1 MIEELHQKKALKKES
16 ALLIMLSIIGLA
28 SLIIGLG
35 ASYYMQSNQAKQQA
49 NDQIV
54 LQEFLKGPWNDQN
67 AKEIDTTKW
76 QGKTLVINFWGSW
89 CPPCVEE
96 MPMLADVSKELNP
109 QETLLIGLGIDSPSN
124 IRDFFVKTPIPYQI
138 VLGGLYGSNWGKR
151 LGNEQGALPYTVILS
166 PEGKVTFSKLGKIT
180 KDELISGL
188 LIKK

>member
-1 MIEELHQKKALKKES
+1 MIEELPQKKALKKES

-124 IRDFFVKTPIPYQI
+124 IRDFLAKTPIPYQI

-166 PEGKVTFSKLGKIT
+166 PECKVTFSKLGKIT

>member
-1 MIEELHQKKALKKES
+1 MIEELPQKKALKKES

-124 IRDFFVKTPIPYQI
+124 IRDFLAKTPISYQI

-166 PEGKVTFSKLGKIT
+166 PEGQVTFSKLGKIT
-180 KDELISGL
+180 KDELTSGL

>member
-1 MIEELHQKKALKKES
+1 MIEELPQKKALKKES

-35 ASYYMQSNQAKQQA
+35 ASYYMQSNQAKQQV

-96 MPMLADVSKELNP
+96 MPMLAEVSQKLNP

-124 IRDFFVKTPIPYQI
+124 IRDFLAKTPIPYQI

-166 PEGKVTFSKLGKIT
+166 PEGQVTFSKLGKIT
-180 KDELISGL
+180 KDELTSGL

>member
-1 MIEELHQKKALKKES
+1 MIEELPQKKALKKES

-124 IRDFFVKTPIPYQI
+124 IRDFLAKTPIPYQI

-166 PEGKVTFSKLGKIT
+166 QEGKVTFSKLGKIT